1 MTKWKRLRRR
11 KERKR
16 TEELRGSKAEEKPEE
31 QTFRLKQERERV
43 EFEKQLALTES
54 EKTSGNIQY
63 SQETEKLDNTKNSKP
78 TTILAQIPRY
88 AYLLAIFA
96 LLSGV
101 FFPLIT
107 PGIPFDH
114 VIQGVATLF
123 LGLAGGILLF
133 KATTSDNRRGILIA
147 IGFAL
152 ITICLVLVY
161 HIKETFTSL
170 YF

>member
-1 MTKWKRLRRR
+1 METFEKTKGKKRFDAEVLRP
-11 KERKR
+11 
-16 TEELRGSKAEEKPEE
+16 KAEVEEVKQTEPEKIS
-31 QTFRLKQERERV
+31 K
-43 EFEKQLALTES
+43 
-54 EKTSGNIQY
+54 NIQQ
-63 SQETEKLDNTKNSKP
+63 SQEIENLENTKTSKP

-107 PGIPFDH
+107 PGVPFDY
-114 VIQGVATLF
+114 VIQGTAILF
-123 LGLAGGILLF
+123 LGLVGGILLF

-147 IGFAL
+147 IGFAS
-152 ITICLVLVY
+152 IAISLVMIY
-161 HIKETFTSL
+161 QSREMFMSH

>member
-1 MTKWKRLRRR
+1 MTKWKRLRKLRE
-11 KERKR
+11 KKR
-16 TEELRGSKAEEKPEE
+16 FEAEVLRPKAEVEEVKQTEPEKI
-31 QTFRLKQERERV
+31 
-43 EFEKQLALTES
+43 S
-54 EKTSGNIQY
+54 ENIQQ
-63 SQETEKLDNTKNSKP
+63 SQEIEKLDNTKNSKP

-114 VIQGVATLF
+114 VIQGVTTLF
-123 LGLAGGILLF
+123 LGLVGGIILF

-152 ITICLVLVY
+152 IAICLVSIY
-161 HIKETFTSL
+161 HIQETFSSL

>member
-1 MTKWKRLRRR
+1 MTKWKRLRKLRE
-11 KERKR
+11 KKR
-16 TEELRGSKAEEKPEE
+16 SEAEVLRPKAEVEEVKQTEPEKI
-31 QTFRLKQERERV
+31 
-43 EFEKQLALTES
+43 S
-54 EKTSGNIQY
+54 ENIRQ
-63 SQETEKLDNTKNSKP
+63 SQETEKLESTKNSKP

-88 AYLLAIFA
+88 VYLLAIFA
-96 LLSGV
+96 LLAGV

-107 PGIPFDH
+107 PGVSFEY
-114 VIQGVATLF
+114 VIQGTAILF

-152 ITICLVLVY
+152 IATCLVLIY
-161 HIKETFTSL
+161 HIQEAFRSV